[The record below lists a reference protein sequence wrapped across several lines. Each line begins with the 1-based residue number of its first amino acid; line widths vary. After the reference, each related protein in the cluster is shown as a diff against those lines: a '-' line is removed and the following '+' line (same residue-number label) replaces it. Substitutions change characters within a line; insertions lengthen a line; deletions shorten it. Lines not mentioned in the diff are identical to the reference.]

1 MVKAQ
6 RPLQDFR
13 KGTIMNP
20 LTALFEAGKMAIE
33 RIWPDP
39 IRRAEEVRKLEE
51 LHQAG
56 DLARLDA
63 QVKLLL
69 GQIEVNKIEAA
80 SSSLLVSGW
89 RPFAGWVGGVAFGY
103 AAILEPILRFFS
115 VVMFEYQGTFPE
127 INTGLTTQV
136 LMGMLGLGLM
146 RSFDKKNGTDT
157 K

>member
-1 MVKAQ
+1 
-6 RPLQDFR
+6 
-13 KGTIMNP
+13 MNP

-56 DLARLDA
+56 DLAKLDA

-89 RPFAGWVGGVAFGY
+89 RPFTGWVGGVAFGY
-103 AAILEPILRFFS
+103 ATILEPILRFTS
-115 VVMFEYQGTFPE
+115 VVWFDYQGNFPE
-127 INTGLTTQV
+127 INTELTIQV